1 MLIAGQ
7 QFFRWSF
14 YLPLP
19 TQQSIFATQVLS
31 CAHAVEP
38 TFFTTVDSFQGGS
51 KHGKTHTI
59 VYKGSF
65 LHFPKVQISLFLKLY
80 TQASVVLQEHHLFH
94 KGSAVLSLQT
104 LTQNHNISANFK
116 QFFAS
121 NANECSGS
129 ALPTIQ

>member
-65 LHFPKVQISLFLKLY
+65 FTNIIPKYQLCFRNTTFFTKVLLCFLCR
-80 TQASVVLQEHHLFH
+80 H
-94 KGSAVLSLQT
+94 
-104 LTQNHNISANFK
+104 
-116 QFFAS
+116 
-121 NANECSGS
+121 
-129 ALPTIQ
+129 